1 MSINEEVIYLLEEF
15 KIPYLNEFC
24 PDDWKDWYHYILH
37 DPETGILFLYN
48 LCFIGKPETG
58 YITES
63 VFLTLPPT
71 FNIKELASTPKLET
85 YGYARNRK
93 WKKGDL
99 VTSPINFHSDDIFFS
114 ITSPGNVTFTVSNL
128 QAGISFQL
136 TGTPIANPVYV
147 PELAPFGNG
156 FIGWGVIPG
165 YLMEGKIIIN
175 NNLITVNS
183 GWYCYHDRNFGRFY
197 WGEIGWTWFVFN
209 AVDNH
214 SKSWTYVL
222 HRNNNTDHTK
232 FGSPVLFVYHKNTL
246 NKIFFGT
253 TIRINIIW
261 DKDDKLIPVLPGAL
275 ASVFNNRRVSSP
287 KKIILNASDGKDKV
301 NIIMSINTFTELIV
315 PDNMKKQYTFIKEL
329 SGSAKSNQ
337 FLKGKRTFCN
347 EGFFYAELV
356 H

>member
-1 MSINEEVIYLLEEF
+1 MTSKEETIYLLEEF

-48 LCFIGKPETG
+48 LCFNGKPETG

-63 VFLTLPPT
+63 VFLTLPST
-71 FNIKELASTPKLET
+71 FNTRQLAPTPKAGT

-93 WKKGDL
+93 WEKGDL
-99 VTSPINFHSDDIFFS
+99 VTSPTSFHSDDISFS
-114 ITSPGNVTFTVSNL
+114 ITFPGDVAFSTSNL

-136 TGTPIANPVYV
+136 TGTPIATPVYV
-147 PELAPFGNG
+147 PELAPYGSG

-165 YLMEGKIIIN
+165 YRMEGKIIIDN
-175 NNLITVNS
+175 KLITVNS
-183 GWYCYHDRNFGRFY
+183 AWYCYHDRNFGRFH

-209 AVDNH
+209 AVDNYFE
-214 SKSWTYVL
+214 SWTYVL
-222 HRNNNTDHTK
+222 HRNNNTNHTK

-246 NKIFFGT
+246 HKIFFGT
-253 TIRINIIW
+253 TIEITISW
-261 DKDDKLIPVLPGAL
+261 AKGDKLIPILPGAL
-275 ASVFNNRRVSSP
+275 ASIFNNRRILAP
-287 KKIILNASDGKDKV
+287 KTIKIDASDGKDEV

-315 PDNMKKQYTFIKEL
+315 PDNRKKQYTFIKEL
-329 SGSAKSNQ
+329 SGSARSSQ
-337 FLKGKRTFCN
+337 FLNNKKTSCSK
-347 EGFFYAELV
+347 GFFYAELV